1 MHVALAM
8 FWEEAGGAKPCV
20 LLCNFYNM
28 RYNPRFTPH
37 HCVGFFFLVVT
48 PVLLLLL
55 LLPPPC
61 STHTTYTWRCKG
73 SDGTLGPGLSP
84 LSPRHLAWQAW
95 HLAIWTF
102 SLRGRC
108 GTSGTGKALMVRLVP
123 QGELVM
129 NQQIFFILAMVIS
142 FEHPSGNSSK
152 SSIFCYGVEIRFW
165 SCNFQR
171 FVQALKY
178 KVVLGRALCKLLL

>member
-1 MHVALAM
+1 MLHWRC
-8 FWEEAGGAKPCV
+8 FGRKPGERNLV
-20 LLCNFYNM
+20 
-28 RYNPRFTPH
+28 
-37 HCVGFFFLVVT
+37 FFFVTFTTCFIILV
-48 PVLLLLL
+48 
-55 LLPPPC
+55 LPHIIVWGSSFWLSLPC
-61 STHTTYTWRCKG
+61 SSSFSFSRRLAPHTQLTPGAVKALMARLVPDCRRCRRGTWRG
-73 SDGTLGPGLSP
+73 RLGTW
-84 LSPRHLAWQAW
+84 RY
-95 HLAIWTF
+95 
-102 SLRGRC
+102 